1 MLEQQFFYMRVLCL
15 RGHRRTSSTALLLIM
30 IFFISLLTLTCA
42 APYNHN
48 QLLKIPR
55 LHVEEAIVFSAL
67 SVFNAGGEGRASLLL
82 NQTTR
87 MDIYSFIKS
96 NPGLHFRALSIYL
109 DLPIGVL
116 QYHLGLLV
124 SRGLLSTYR
133 NGRYKRYFESK
144 RFTEIEM
151 KVISVLRNGTSGKI
165 VVALFEK
172 PQTTHK
178 DLATQLNISSQALS
192 WQMNRLE
199 SLGFVKRNVEGLNV
213 KYSLDETIYTTVG
226 QYVDLLE
233 SVTTQ
238 I

>member
-1 MLEQQFFYMRVLCL
+1 MLEKQFFYMRVLWL
-15 RGHRRTSSTALLLIM
+15 KEHRRTSSTALLLIM
-30 IFFISLLTLTCA
+30 IFFFSFLALTCA
-42 APYNHN
+42 PYNYG
-48 QLLKIPR
+48 LLSKIPKV
-55 LHVEEAIVFSAL
+55 HFDEALMLPVL
-67 SVFNAGGEGRASLLL
+67 SIFGRGFNEASTLL

-87 MDIYSFIKS
+87 MNIYNFIID

-133 NGRYKRYFESK
+133 NGRYKRYFESM

-213 KYSLDETIYTTVG
+213 KYSLDGTIYTTVG

-233 SVTTQ
+233 SVTTK